1 MVIKS
6 VPLFCVLSFLSLLF
20 SCSSANNTPLL
31 INFSKDSSAVVFKH
45 IDPAGLLQLQNL
57 PAGDSTLSRMVYVSE
72 LVLSVDSAK
81 KEQLLVG
88 KVCVNDSAVLFIP
101 GRPFLKGQDYRVV
114 SYLNVQFGSLKKML
128 KNELA
133 YRVKP
138 QEKILR
144 R

>member
-6 VPLFCVLSFLSLLF
+6 IHLFGVFALSSLLL

-31 INFSKDSSAVVFKH
+31 IDFSADSNAVVFKN
-45 IDPAGLLQLQNL
+45 IDAAGLLQLQNL
-57 PAGDSTLSRMVYVSE
+57 PAEDSTLSRLVYVSE
-72 LVLSVDSAK
+72 EVLSADSVK
-81 KEQLLVG
+81 KERLLVG
-88 KVCVNDSAVLFIP
+88 KVSVNDTAVVFIP
-101 GRPFLKGQDYRVV
+101 ERPLVKGQDYRVV

-128 KNELA
+128 KNELS

-138 QEKILR
+138 EEKVLR

>member
-6 VPLFCVLSFLSLLF
+6 IHLFGVFALSSLLL

-31 INFSKDSSAVVFKH
+31 IDFSADRNAVVFKN
-45 IDPAGLLQLQNL
+45 IDAAGLLQLQNL
-57 PAGDSTLSRMVYVSE
+57 PAGDSTLSRLVYVSE
-72 LVLSVDSAK
+72 EVLSADSVK
-81 KEQLLVG
+81 KERLLVG
-88 KVCVNDSAVLFIP
+88 KVSVNDTAVVFTP
-101 GRPFLKGQDYRVV
+101 ERPLVKGQDYRVV

-128 KNELA
+128 KNELS

-138 QEKILR
+138 KEKVLR